1 MSGQLSP
8 RGSCDRWNRES
19 GRGIPAGGQGFTL
32 VEMLIASVLML
43 IILSALYSVLES
55 NRRTYAVGQRK
66 VEVQQ
71 SARIAMETIQT
82 DIRLAGYGYPTDPA
96 LVAPLLKITAAT
108 ATSITFW
115 ADLNNRST
123 LLSADVNAGAT
134 TLPVA
139 SASGVNSGETIWLIN
154 GGRFESATVS
164 SVAGN
169 TITVSAGIST
179 AYPQATQVGRPR
191 QITVS
196 WAGTTLSRDDGEGG
210 GAQSLAAGIQ
220 TFQLGYFNDNNV
232 LIPTGSLAA
241 SVASIRRIQISITA
255 QSSSPAIAQTFTLTS
270 DVRPRNLF

>member
-1 MSGQLSP
+1 MSGQLLP
-8 RGSCDRWNRES
+8 IGARDRWHRES
-19 GRGIPAGGQGFTL
+19 ARAISTGGQGFTL
-32 VEMLIASVLML
+32 TEILVASVLML
-43 IILSALYSVLES
+43 IVLSALYSALES

-71 SARIAMETIQT
+71 NARIAMETILT

-134 TLPVA
+134 NLPVA
-139 SASGVNSGETIWLIN
+139 SASGVSAGETIWLIN
-154 GGRFESATVS
+154 GGKFESATVS
-164 SVAGN
+164 AVAGN
-169 TITVSAGIST
+169 TITVSAGISA

-191 QITVS
+191 QITFS
-196 WAGTTLSRDDGEGG
+196 WAGTTLSRDDSEGG

-220 TFQLGYFNDNNV
+220 TFQLRYFNDNNV

-241 SVASIRRIQISITA
+241 SLASIRRIQISITA
-255 QSSSPAIAQTFTLTS
+255 QSSSPAVAQIFTLTS